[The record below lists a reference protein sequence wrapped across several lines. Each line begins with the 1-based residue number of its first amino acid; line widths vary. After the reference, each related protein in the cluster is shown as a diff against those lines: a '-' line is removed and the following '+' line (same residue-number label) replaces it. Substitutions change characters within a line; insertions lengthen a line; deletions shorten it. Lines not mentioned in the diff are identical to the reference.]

1 MANRKKAAGSANRV
15 RKSGKPARVA
25 NKKPRIKAPPVLFA
39 RTQKLVKQISKTLD
53 GPLLT
58 YWSSEKGSICDNDV
72 QALYEVL
79 KVVRPAGR
87 ATLFVKSSGGDG
99 QSSLRLIHL
108 LRQSVDHL
116 TVCAPL
122 ACASAATMLAL
133 GADEIQMGPLAYL
146 TPIDTSLEHA
156 MGPVDKRNETAYV
169 GHDEL
174 HRVLS
179 LWEKNSRGTDVN
191 PFQEVYKYIH
201 PLVIGAVDRATS
213 LSIRLCTE
221 ILRYHTE
228 DLREAERVAKALNA
242 DYPAHEYPIT
252 IREAERLGLKVKPL
266 DDELNEL
273 LLELNHLYAEMGQRA
288 VTDFD
293 EFNYHNNEIV
303 NIIEGPE
310 VQMFFQNDED
320 WHYRQEERQWVSLNA
335 ESSWNRMQQV
345 KQRAVRSRV
354 YMS

>member
-1 MANRKKAAGSANRV
+1 MAKTKKRTGTTRRAAKRPAAVRPRV
-15 RKSGKPARVA
+15 
-25 NKKPRIKAPPVLFA
+25 KKPPVLFDQ
-39 RTQKLVKQISKTLD
+39 TQKLLKSINRSLD

-79 KVVRPAGR
+79 RVVRPKRR
-87 ATLFVKSSGGDG
+87 ASLFVKSSGGDG

-108 LRQSVDHL
+108 LRQHVEHL
-116 TVCAPL
+116 TVLAPL

-133 GADEIQMGPLAYL
+133 GADEIHMGPLAYL

-169 GHDEL
+169 GDDEL
-174 HRVLS
+174 HRVIA
-179 LWEKNSRGTDVN
+179 LWEKHARATDVN
-191 PFQEVYKYIH
+191 PFQEVFKYIH

-213 LSIRLCTE
+213 LSIRVCTE
-221 ILRYHTE
+221 ILRYHTN
-228 DLREAERVAKALNA
+228 DLREAERIAHALNA

-252 IREAERLGLKVKPL
+252 IREAKRLGLKVHVL
-266 DDELNEL
+266 NDELNDN
-273 LLELNHLYAEMGQRA
+273 LLELNHLYSEMGQRA

-303 NIIEGPE
+303 NIIEGPD
-310 VQMFFQNDED
+310 VQLFFQNDED
-320 WHYRQEERQWVSLNA
+320 WHYRQEERQWVPLNA
-335 ESSWNRMQQV
+335 ESFWHRLH
-345 KQRAVRSRV
+345 KQKGRTRRSRI